1 MWQST
6 MIINLT
12 NIDLDYL
19 DVDPETNEIPK
30 ITEKWASTLGIKKN
44 FKKYIFK
51 FILQG
56 IAISFSA
63 VGASILIATFM
74 DYFRK
79 RMKIAI
85 IILLSVSGVVCAMA
99 TLVAEKVVQFNDI
112 GDFKIFMYVTLIA
125 GVSLACGAAPI
136 AFEFCVEIC
145 YPVSEGLLGICYELH
160 ILFCL
165 KCGY

>member
-19 DVDPETNEIPK
+19 EEDAATNEIPK
-30 ITEKWASTLGIKKN
+30 LTEKWASTLGRICRNETKL
-44 FKKYIFK
+44 FVFLL
-51 FILQG
+51 FLEG
-56 IAISFSA
+56 IAISFAA
-63 VGASILIATFM
+63 VGSSILIATFM

-79 RMKIAI
+79 RMKLAI
-85 IILLSVSGVVCAMA
+85 IILLSVSGTIFLMV
-99 TLVAEKVVQFNDI
+99 TLVAEKAVHFKDI
-112 GDFKIFMYVTLIA
+112 GDFKLFMYVALIL

-145 YPVSEGLLGICYELH
+145 YPVSEGLLGINGT
-160 ILFCL
+160 
-165 KCGY
+165 K